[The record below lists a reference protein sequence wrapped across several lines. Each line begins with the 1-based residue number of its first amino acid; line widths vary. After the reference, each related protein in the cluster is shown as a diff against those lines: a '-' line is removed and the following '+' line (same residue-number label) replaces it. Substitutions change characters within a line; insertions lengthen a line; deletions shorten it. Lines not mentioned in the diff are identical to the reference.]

1 MPILAVGDLM
11 SQKNLRKNCG
21 GFGLIDLLAMLAA
34 VLIVAALAF
43 TYLAKPRTKSS
54 RTNCVN
60 HMKQV
65 GLSFRLWSGDNGDKF
80 PMQVSTN
87 LGGTMELVASG
98 GVYPHFAVMSNELS
112 TPKILACPND
122 LKRSAATNFASLRNS
137 NISYFVVPEADETLP
152 ELWVSGD
159 RNLTTNQVP
168 LRPGL
173 HTVTSNS
180 VPGWTT
186 QIHQFG
192 GNLAL
197 ADGSVQ
203 QLSSARL
210 HQSFTNALRIHYEAT
225 TNTSIR
231 IIIP

>member
-1 MPILAVGDLM
+1 M
-11 SQKNLRKNCG
+11 NRERLRSRHG
-21 GFGLIDLLAMLAA
+21 GFSLIDLLAMLAA

-43 TYLAKPRTKSS
+43 TYLVKPRAQSS
-54 RTNCVN
+54 RMNCVN

-65 GLSFRLWSGDNGDKF
+65 GLSFRLWAGDNGDKF

-87 LGGTMELVASG
+87 LGGTMEFIASG
-98 GVYPHFAVMSNELS
+98 SVYPHFAVLSNELY
-112 TPKILACPND
+112 TPKILICPND
-122 LKRSAATNFASLRNS
+122 SKRSAATNFASLRDANL
-137 NISYFVVPEADETLP
+137 SYFIIPEAEEMQP
-152 ELWVSGD
+152 EMWLVGD

-168 LRPGL
+168 LKPGL

-186 QIHQFG
+186 QIHPFG
-192 GNLAL
+192 GNLGL

-203 QLSSARL
+203 PLSSARL
-210 HQSFTNALRIHYEAT
+210 HQSFTNALRAHYEAT

-231 IIIP
+231 IIVP

>member
-1 MPILAVGDLM
+1 MN
-11 SQKNLRKNCG
+11 QKSLQRNCG

-34 VLIVAALAF
+34 VLIVAALALP
-43 TYLAKPRTKSS
+43 YLAKSRAKSS
-54 RTNCVN
+54 RINCVN
-60 HMKQV
+60 NVKQI
-65 GLSFRLWSGDNGDKF
+65 GLSFRLWANDNGDKF
-80 PMQVSTN
+80 PMHVSTN
-87 LGGTMELVASG
+87 LGGTMERVADGS
-98 GVYPHFAVMSNELS
+98 VYPHFAVMSNELY
-112 TPKILACPND
+112 TPKLLICPND
-122 LKRSAATNFASLRNS
+122 SKRTAATNFASLRDANL
-137 NISYFVVPEADETLP
+137 SYFIIPEADEMQP
-152 ELWVSGD
+152 EMWVTGD

-168 LRPGL
+168 LKPGL

-186 QIHQFG
+186 QIHQAG

-210 HQSFTNALRIHYEAT
+210 HQSFTNALRAHYETT
-225 TNTSIR
+225 TNTTIR

>member
-1 MPILAVGDLM
+1 MPILEVGDLM
-11 SQKNLRKNCG
+11 NQKSLRKNCG

-34 VLIVAALAF
+34 VLIVAALALP
-43 TYLAKPRTKSS
+43 YLAKSRAKSS

-65 GLSFRLWSGDNGDKF
+65 GLTFRLWSGDNGDKS

-87 LGGTMELVASG
+87 LGGTMELIAG
-98 GVYPHFAVMSNELS
+98 GSVYPHFAVMSNELA
-112 TPKILACPND
+112 TPKILICPD
-122 LKRSAATNFASLRNS
+122 DPKRSAATNFASLRDA
-137 NISYFVVPEADETLP
+137 NISYFIIPEADEMQA
-152 ELWVSGD
+152 EMWVTGD

-168 LRPGL
+168 LKPGL

-186 QIHQFG
+186 QIHPFG
-192 GNLAL
+192 GNLGL

-203 QLSSARL
+203 PLSSARL
-210 HQSFTNALRIHYEAT
+210 HQSFTNALRARYEAT
-225 TNTSIR
+225 TNTTIR
-231 IIIP
+231 IIVP